1 MWGPK
6 DEKRRRNLGF
16 VSQASTNDGPPRE
29 TGIEANEP
37 SQKHVLSAHA
47 KPLSPL
53 GSWHRERKDRVRVA
67 APTSESPGAK
77 PAPFLCYGRR
87 QWWRRLPQYTV
98 RSKVF
103 LEHWAPSQA
112 LRRREGTPGEAS
124 PAGAVGDTPA
134 ADRHW
139 GTRNVPPAPP
149 LELRNRKKSLR
160 TRCRS
165 PVSIQRSAGEFAPQL
180 LTGRP
185 RISTRDRDARSRGM
199 LALGADAAL
208 LRAECPLRIN
218 DRLETSVSR
227 TLVRLVPRGYK
238 LGARCRHFFFFVP
251 FSFSPSFGGYIR
263 GICGSCSPRPS
274 PNVDAS
280 TCYQQRIR
288 QWRVYTAPPTR
299 EHPDLYIT

>member
-1 MWGPK
+1 MAKAATIYSAQQSILRTLGPVAGAPPAGGDTWGSVT
-6 DEKRRRNLGF
+6 RGGCGRH
-16 VSQASTNDGPPRE
+16 ASSG
-29 TGIEANEP
+29 
-37 SQKHVLSAHA
+37 
-47 KPLSPL
+47 
-53 GSWHRERKDRVRVA
+53 
-67 APTSESPGAK
+67 
-77 PAPFLCYGRR
+77 
-87 QWWRRLPQYTV
+87 
-98 RSKVF
+98 
-103 LEHWAPSQA
+103 QA
-112 LRRREGTPGEAS
+112 L
-124 PAGAVGDTPA
+124 GDA
-134 ADRHW
+134 EC
-139 GTRNVPPAPP
+139 GPAPP
-149 LELRNRKKSLR
+149 LELRNRKRSLW
-160 TRCRS
+160 TRRRS
-165 PVSIQRSAGEFAPQL
+165 PVSIQRSAGEFARQL

-274 PNVDAS
+274 PNVDAT
-280 TCYQQRIR
+280 TCCQQRIR
-288 QWRVYTAPPTR
+288 RWRVYTAPPTR